1 MNYKVMFL
9 ALAVL
14 LLASPMF
21 GQTGAPATGGGPT
34 HADWIVIASGFSMAI
49 ASGLAA
55 LGQGRAVQGAVEGI
69 ARNPGAS
76 GAIQG
81 AMILGLA
88 FMESLALFTL
98 LIIFVK
104 VV

>member
-1 MNYKVMFL
+1 MNLKTVFTVL
-9 ALAVL
+9 ALMLFATPIF
-14 LLASPMF
+14 A
-21 GQTGAPATGGGPT
+21 QTGAPAGGGMS
-34 HADWIVIASGFSMAI
+34 HMDFVVIAAGFSMAI

-55 LGQGRAVQGAVEGI
+55 LGQGRAVASAVEGM

-104 VV
+104 VG

>member
-1 MNYKVMFL
+1 MNVKRML
-9 ALAVL
+9 TLLSL
-14 LLASPMF
+14 LLIAVPVF
-21 GQTGAPATGGGPT
+21 AQACGAPAASTN
-34 HADWIVIASGFSMAI
+34 HLDWVVITAGFAMSI

-55 LGQGRAVQGAVEGI
+55 LGQGRAVASAVEGM
-69 ARNPGAS
+69 ARNPGAA

-98 LIIFVK
+98 VIIFVK
-104 VV
+104 VT

>member
-1 MNYKVMFL
+1 MNIKTVFM
-9 ALAVL
+9 ALGL
-14 LLASPMF
+14 MLIASPIF
-21 GQTGAPATGGGPT
+21 AQTGAATGGSN
-34 HADWIVIASGFSMAI
+34 HLDWVVIASGFGMAI

-69 ARNPGAS
+69 ARNPGAA

-81 AMILGLA
+81 ALILGLA

>member
-1 MNYKVMFL
+1 MKLKVLFTML
-9 ALAVL
+9 GLL
-14 LLASPMF
+14 LLASPIF
-21 GQTGAPATGGGPT
+21 AQTGGGAGST
-34 HADWIVIASGFSMAI
+34 TSHADWVVIASGFSMAI

-76 GAIQG
+76 GAING

-104 VV
+104 VQ

>member
-1 MNYKVMFL
+1 MKVKMLFTMLGLML
-9 ALAVL
+9 A
-14 LLASPMF
+14 ASPIF
-21 GQTGAPATGGGPT
+21 AQTTGGTTGGGTT
-34 HADWIVIASGFSMAI
+34 HADWVVIASGFGMAI

-76 GAIQG
+76 GAING

-104 VV
+104 VY

>member
-1 MNYKVMFL
+1 MKLKMMLFVVGL
-9 ALAVL
+9 L
-14 LLASPMF
+14 LLASPIF
-21 GQTGAPATGGGPT
+21 AQTPGGTAGAS
-34 HADWIVIASGFSMAI
+34 HMDWVVISAGFSMAI

-55 LGQGRAVQGAVEGI
+55 LGQGRATASAVEGM
-69 ARNPGAS
+69 ARNPGAA

-98 LIIFVK
+98 VIIFVK
-104 VV
+104 VY

>member
-1 MNYKVMFL
+1 MNLKTVFL
-9 ALAVL
+9 ALGLMLV
-14 LLASPMF
+14 ASPIF
-21 GQTGAPATGGGPT
+21 AQTPGQGAASNHT
-34 HADWIVIASGFSMAI
+34 DYVVIAAGFGMAI

-76 GAIQG
+76 GEIRA
-81 AMILGLA
+81 AMILGLV

-104 VV
+104 VY

>member
-1 MNYKVMFL
+1 MNLKTLFLALSLMFL
-9 ALAVL
+9 A
-14 LLASPMF
+14 SPIF
-21 GQTGAPATGGGPT
+21 AQTPGGQPAPGSN
-34 HADWIVIASGFSMAI
+34 HADYVVLAAGFGMAI

-69 ARNPGAS
+69 ARNPGAA
-76 GAIQG
+76 GPING

-104 VV
+104 VY

>member
-1 MNYKVMFL
+1 MKLKMMFL
-9 ALAVL
+9 VLALFFIATPIF
-14 LLASPMF
+14 A
-21 GQTGAPATGGGPT
+21 QTTGGGTFAT
-34 HADWIVIASGFSMAI
+34 HEDYVVLSAGLSMGIAC
-49 ASGLAA
+49 GLAA

-69 ARNPGAS
+69 ARNPGAL

-98 LIIFVK
+98 VIIFIKVK
-104 VV
+104 

>member
-1 MNYKVMFL
+1 MKLRLLFLVL
-9 ALAVL
+9 ALFFI
-14 LLASPMF
+14 ASPIF
-21 GQTGAPATGGGPT
+21 AQTPGGGGTFAT
-34 HADWIVIASGFSMAI
+34 HEDYVVLSAGLSMGIAC
-49 ASGLAA
+49 GLAA

-69 ARNPGAS
+69 ARNPGAL

-98 LIIFVK
+98 VIIFIKVK
-104 VV
+104 

>member
-1 MNYKVMFL
+1 MNFKAVFLALGLMFL
-9 ALAVL
+9 A
-14 LLASPMF
+14 SPIF
-21 GQTGAPATGGGPT
+21 AQGSGQPVNGN
-34 HADWIVIASGFSMAI
+34 HADYVVIAAGFGMAI

-76 GAIQG
+76 GVIQA
-81 AMILGLA
+81 AMLLGLV

-104 VV
+104 VY

>member
-1 MNYKVMFL
+1 MKIKTLLMTLGLFL
-9 ALAVL
+9 M
-14 LLASPMF
+14 ASPIF
-21 GQTGAPATGGGPT
+21 AQTNGGTGGGT
-34 HADWIVIASGFSMAI
+34 SHADYVVIAAGFSMAI

-98 LIIFVK
+98 VIIFVK
-104 VV
+104 VY

>member
-1 MNYKVMFL
+1 MNWKTLFM
-9 ALAVL
+9 ALGL
-14 LLASPMF
+14 MLIASPIF
-21 GQTGAPATGGGPT
+21 AQTGGAGSSTSHT
-34 HADWIVIASGFSMAI
+34 DWVVIASGFSMAI

-104 VV
+104 VI

>member
-1 MNYKVMFL
+1 MNVKTIFMAL
-9 ALAVL
+9 ALML
-14 LLASPMF
+14 CASPIF
-21 GQTGAPATGGGPT
+21 AQTAPAQSGGN
-34 HADWIVIASGFSMAI
+34 HADYVVIAAAFSMAI

-55 LGQGRAVQGAVEGI
+55 LGQGRAVASAVEGM